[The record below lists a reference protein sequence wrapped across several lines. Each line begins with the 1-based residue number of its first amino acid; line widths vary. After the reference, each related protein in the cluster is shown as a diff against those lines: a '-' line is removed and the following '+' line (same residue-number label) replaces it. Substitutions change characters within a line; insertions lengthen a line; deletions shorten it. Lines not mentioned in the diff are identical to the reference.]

1 MTDNFTELA
10 FTDSVKALQEEY
22 GTRAALSKDGE
33 QKQISQQAHLG
44 EKMTQQLLTPFTL
57 GPHQLRN
64 RVIMAPLTRMRSLP
78 GNVPGPLNA
87 TYYEQ
92 RASMGLI
99 ITEASQVSPEG
110 IGYPGTPGI
119 YSPEQVE
126 GWKLITQAVHERG
139 GKIFLQLWHVGRVS
153 HPSLQKDHAFPL
165 APSAIPMQSPVF
177 TSKGE
182 MADPVTPRALEIE
195 EIPKIIDQFRTGARN
210 ALEAG
215 FDGVEV
221 HSAYGY
227 LLDQFLQDG
236 TNQRTDNYGG
246 SFENRTRLLLQVV
259 EAVTEVV
266 GADSVGVRLSPHGTF
281 NDMSDS
287 NGEELFAYVVKS
299 LNPFGLAYLHLV
311 EPRTAGGIDVSDYQG
326 EAITGILREIF
337 NGTMIS
343 AGGYDRE
350 SGNQAIEKGIADLI
364 AYGRQAIANPDLP
377 ERFAKKAQLNPY
389 DRATFYGGDERG
401 YTDYPTLHSN

>member
-10 FTDSVKALQEEY
+10 FTDSVKTLQEKY
-22 GTRAALSKDGE
+22 GTRTAYQKMKSKS
-33 QKQISQQAHLG
+33 KISQQAHLG

-126 GWKLITQAVHERG
+126 GWKLITHAIHEKG

-182 MADPVTPRALEIE
+182 MADPVTPRSLEIE
-195 EIPKIIDQFRTGARN
+195 EIPKIIDQFRTGAHN

-215 FDGVEV
+215 FDGVEI
-221 HSAYGY
+221 HSANGY

-236 TNQRTDNYGG
+236 TNRRTDNYGG
-246 SFENRTRLLLQVV
+246 SLENRTRLLLEVVQAVV
-259 EAVTEVV
+259 EVF
-266 GADSVGVRLSPHGTF
+266 GANCVGVRLSPHGNF
-281 NDMSDS
+281 NDISDS
-287 NGEELFAYVVKS
+287 NAEELFTFVVKS
-299 LNPFGLAYLHLV
+299 LNPFGLGYLHLV
-311 EPRTAGGIDVSDYQG
+311 EPRVSGGGNESDYKG